1 MATLNTVLKLKRSKI
16 PGNVPDAS
24 LLDSGELAINT
35 ADGILYYKDAS
46 NEVKKLSDSDL
57 IASTYLALSGGTM
70 SGTINMGNND
80 IINVVDPVNEQDA
93 ATKNYVDLSLLEV
106 GVQFFPTG
114 NYGKVDSDLI
124 TDAFGISLFS
134 TFDCLT
140 TPTAILQTQDLG
152 VLT

>member
-80 IINVVDPVNEQDA
+80 IINVVDPVDEQDA

-106 GVQFFPTG
+106 GAQFFPTG
-114 NYGKVDSDLI
+114 SYGRVDSDLI
-124 TDAFGISLFS
+124 TDAFGIRLFA

-140 TPTAILQTQDLG
+140 TPTAVLRTQDLG

>member
-1 MATLNTVLKLKRSKI
+1 MATLNTVLKLKRSKV
-16 PGNVPDAS
+16 PGNIPAAS
-24 LLDSGELAINT
+24 SLDSGELAINT

-70 SGTINMGNND
+70 SGTLDMGNND
-80 IINVVDPVNEQDA
+80 IINVTDPENAQDA

-106 GVQFFPTG
+106 GVQFFPEG
-114 NYGKVDSDLI
+114 DYGRVDSDLI
-124 TDAFGISLFS
+124 TDAFGIQIFA

-140 TPTAILQTQDLG
+140 TPAAILQTQDLG

>member
-80 IINVVDPVNEQDA
+80 IIIAHLMTILHNV
-93 ATKNYVDLSLLEV
+93 KNC
-106 GVQFFPTG
+106 
-114 NYGKVDSDLI
+114 LI
-124 TDAFGISLFS
+124 TCFLIRRV
-134 TFDCLT
+134 
-140 TPTAILQTQDLG
+140 ILK
-152 VLT
+152 